1 MSAAVLV
8 SGSSL
13 NYDAMYH
20 QLHIAQQLRAQLEDG
35 LEAADLSSIAN
46 TSVETAVR
54 QLVSSRIMQVARDVK
69 ESLDNERTR
78 TRATALPSSPTAAPA
93 KTHRGAATAAAA
105 SSSSAHAPSATHARR
120 MRMRGTQL
128 TCFTSTE
135 AQILIRTKRVCR
147 RDGGGHAR
155 AGSLDNSAHSGTQ
168 QAKDRVAEVR
178 RENGEEC
185 RGRVHSTGAGT
196 QFNFFTSTKAQ
207 ILTY

>member
-1 MSAAVLV
+1 VSAAVLV

-46 TSVETAVR
+46 TSVDTAVR

-69 ESLDNERTR
+69 ESVENERTR
-78 TRATALPSSPTAAPA
+78 TRASALLSSPTAAPA
-93 KTHRGAATAAAA
+93 KTHRGGAAKAAAA
-105 SSSSAHAPSATHARR
+105 SSSSTHAPSAPHARR

-128 TCFTSTE
+128 TCFTSTTV
-135 AQILIRTKRVCR
+135 QILTRTKRVCR

-168 QAKDRVAEVR
+168 QAKDRVAEAR
-178 RENGEEC
+178 RENREEC
-185 RGRVHSTGAGT
+185 RGRVHSTGAGM
-196 QFNFFTSTKAQ
+196 
-207 ILTY
+207 LVGLLY